1 MPGHAPSF
9 WWQSLVNWQ
18 ARLLAPLACIYG
30 KVAAR
35 NLTKRISTRIDVPV
49 LCIGNYTVGGAGKTP
64 TAIYFAKLARDEGFV
79 PGIVSRGFGGNY
91 NGVHLVDPESDS
103 AKLVGD
109 EPLLLARHASVA
121 VCADRSHAA
130 NFLKARGCDF
140 IIMDDGFQSARLH
153 ADYALLVVDASRGIG
168 NGRVIPAGPLRAPL
182 NVQMAKTDGILCI
195 GTQNMADRLKEQAKA
210 AGKPVFN
217 AILKASSQQDLHD
230 GQWLAF
236 AGIGNPQK
244 FFASLR
250 ESGACLGMTREFADH
265 HPFTVQDIA
274 RLRDE
279 AAAKNLRL
287 ITTAKDYVR
296 LASQPDVDSNF
307 IKNLSILD
315 VELSFIDENAAN
327 TIFATVLQ
335 HFEQRQ

>member
-1 MPGHAPSF
+1 MAGQAPSF
-9 WWQSLVNWQ
+9 WWQAPGWRSG
-18 ARLLAPLACIYG
+18 LLAPLACIYG
-30 KVAAR
+30 MVAAR
-35 NLTKRISTRIDVPV
+35 NLTKRVGARIDVPV
-49 LCIGNYTVGGAGKTP
+49 LCIGNFTVGGAGKTP
-64 TAIYFAKLARDEGFV
+64 TAIYFAELARDEGFV

-91 NGVHLVDPESDS
+91 NGVHLVDPETDS

-130 NFLKARGCDF
+130 TFLQSRGCDF

-168 NGRVIPAGPLRAPL
+168 NGKIIPAGPLRAPL
-182 NVQMAKTDGILCI
+182 DVQMEKTDGILRI
-195 GTQNMADRLKEQAKA
+195 GTQNQADNLLAEARS
-210 AGKPVFN
+210 AGKPVFE
-217 AILKASSQQDLHD
+217 AVLKASSQSDLST

-236 AGIGNPQK
+236 AGIGNPEK
-244 FFASLR
+244 FFDSLR
-250 ESGACLGMTREFADH
+250 ASGAIIGATREFADH

-274 RLRDE
+274 QLRDE
-279 AAAKNLRL
+279 AMAKKLSL

-296 LASQPDVDSNF
+296 LASQPDMDRSFVES
-307 IKNLSILD
+307 LSVLD
-315 VELSFIDENAAN
+315 VELSFTAKDAAK

-335 HFEQRQ
+335 RFEARQ